1 MHIISDTEKNEIE
14 SESESVSEGD
24 EYDDNKEYQIQ
35 SDVAEE
41 CIHSLRNSILTK
53 VKCLNHQNVQD
64 YYEIVETLLP
74 IDCQDWSP
82 LKEQINEAL
91 KEENCSR
98 IYVKAL
104 RGQLNNFK
112 SRKNGNI
119 KIIAYITSLERY
131 RVRNGFFG
139 SISEKFEDPL

>member
-1 MHIISDTEKNEIE
+1 MHIISDAAKDEIE
-14 SESESVSEGD
+14 SENEGEGD

-35 SDVAEE
+35 SDVAED

-53 VKCLNHQNVQD
+53 IKCLNHQNVQD

-74 IDCQDWSP
+74 IDCQDWLP
-82 LKEQINEAL
+82 LTEKINEAL

-104 RGQLNNFK
+104 RGQLNNLK

-119 KIIAYITSLERY
+119 KIIAYITSLERN
-131 RVRNGFFG
+131 RDRNGFLW
-139 SISEKFEDPL
+139 SIL